1 MLTLHDIAR
10 AEMVHTSDGQPP
22 SMNAKKV
29 ITIDSAIRA
38 DSVVF
43 IGTLHHVCVVLV

>member
-29 ITIDSAIRA
+29 ITIDSVRQLSPV
-38 DSVVF
+38 D
-43 IGTLHHVCVVLV
+43 G